1 MDNLR
6 NLAMKYDADGKEI
19 SGIADSGA
27 MMTPVPEGQRNSTLH
42 AWAYGRLKNH
52 PENERQIH
60 DDLLQRGRVSGLPD
74 GELDQI
80 WKSIKRSLG

>member
-27 MMTPVPEGQRNSTLH
+27 MMTPVPEGSAAGETMMVFSDNLRRRFLC
-42 AWAYGRLKNH
+42 YRK
-52 PENERQIH
+52 
-60 DDLLQRGRVSGLPD
+60 LLCNVP
-74 GELDQI
+74 I
-80 WKSIKRSLG
+80 T